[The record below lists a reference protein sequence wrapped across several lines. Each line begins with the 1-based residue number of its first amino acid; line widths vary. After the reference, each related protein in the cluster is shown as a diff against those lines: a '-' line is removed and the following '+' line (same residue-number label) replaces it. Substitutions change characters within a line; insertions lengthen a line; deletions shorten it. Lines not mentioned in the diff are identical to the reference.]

1 MLPAACRNGANAQ
14 GRVIR
19 AGDLQDDFESNEGSS
34 MKRSTPTN
42 EGREAEKALRTAVKK
57 VIEENRRLGLP
68 VAVMRNVLPLC
79 WFPLAGC
86 APKED
91 SKQGDMFR

>member
-1 MLPAACRNGANAQ
+1 
-14 GRVIR
+14 
-19 AGDLQDDFESNEGSS
+19 

-79 WFPLAGC
+79 
-86 APKED
+86 
-91 SKQGDMFR
+91 